1 MTCYDIKAEYE
12 QLQEMTYAILHS
24 SADENTV
31 DMQECLSNQL
41 EQLNHDTETKMEN
54 MAKMIRN
61 MQAEAYAYQAEIDR
75 MTPKMKS
82 LLKQV
87 DYIKKNLMQPII
99 EKSGKMK
106 AGIFTLSLKK
116 SSSVNIIDESLLAPK
131 YLNEVIVV
139 NVDKMEI
146 KKDLKTGL
154 VKGAELQENKSL
166 QIK

>member
-1 MTCYDIKAEYE
+1 MKCYEIKAEYE
-12 QLQEMTYAILHS
+12 QLEEMTHAILNN
-24 SADENTV
+24 EV
-31 DMQECLSNQL
+31 DNPEMKACLTNQL
-41 EQLNHDTETKMEN
+41 EQLNHDTSTKMEN
-54 MAKMIRN
+54 MSKMIRN
-61 MQAEAYAYQAEIDR
+61 MQAEAYAFQAEIDR

-87 DYIKKNLMQPII
+87 DYIKTNLMQPII

-106 AGIFTLSLKK
+106 AGTFTLSLRK
-116 SSSVNIIDESLLAPK
+116 SSSVKILDESLLAPK
-131 YLNEVIVV
+131 YLNEVTVV

-154 VKGAELQENKSL
+154 VKGAELIEKESL